1 MDTPT
6 GNTLSMM
13 LYTNILQ
20 KLINYKI
27 DKEDLE
33 NTPELLSMISMQVLS
48 DISLCNT
55 VHYLEYNQSLTNTKV
70 VEKGERT
77 FRVIEG
83 GKR

>member
-6 GNTLSMM
+6 GNTLSMI

-20 KLINYKI
+20 KLLHYKI
-27 DKEDLE
+27 EKEDLAE
-33 NTPELLSMISMQVLS
+33 FPELLSMISTQVLS
-48 DISLCNT
+48 DVSLCNT
-55 VHYLEYNQSLTNTKV
+55 VHLLEYKQSLTNTKV

-77 FRVIEG
+77 FRVIQG

>member
-6 GNTLSMM
+6 GNSLSMM

-27 DKEDLE
+27 RNDDLTE
-33 NTPELLSMISMQVLS
+33 LPELLSMISTQVLS

-55 VHYLEYNQSLTNTKV
+55 VHLLEYQQTLTSTKV
-70 VEKGERT
+70 VEKGDRT
-77 FRVIEG
+77 FRVIQG